1 VADLVESKP
10 LSGFQ
15 DLLPADALALEH
27 VVERART
34 VFRRYGYAPIDAPCI
49 YRYETLTGGRA
60 GIDKQLFEWHKAD
73 ARGEGD
79 HLALRFDLT
88 VPLARYVAAN
98 AGKLAFP
105 FRAHHVGK
113 VWRGERAQRGRYR
126 EFYQCDFDVVGTTA
140 ASADLE
146 IALVAADVLAAID
159 PGPFQ
164 VRLNDR
170 AILNG
175 LLASLTVADR
185 AADVLRVMDKLD
197 KAGEDAVRDELAR
210 PDVGERP
217 GLGIGDASAE
227 AILAFTRLSREAEGD
242 ALMAALATRF
252 AGNPAALFGVERL
265 RFVLAGARR
274 LRGAER
280 FAVDLSI
287 ARGLGYYTGTV
298 YETVLLDAPG
308 FGSVCSGGRYDD
320 LASYYSKQRFPGVGG
335 SVGLSRLLAAVGER
349 APAGAARRIVLVA
362 TAPGVDPLRAV
373 EIADRLR
380 QGGVAAEVYPQ
391 PLPGAEDPA
400 RLKKQIAHADA
411 SGAAL
416 VAIVAPDELARDAIV
431 LRDMAAGTQEEVPLA
446 DAVARVQAR
455 LAP

>member
-1 VADLVESKP
+1 MADLVEPKP

-15 DLLPADALALEH
+15 DLLPADALALEQ
-27 VVERART
+27 VVERARV
-34 VFRRYGYAPIDAPCI
+34 VFRGYGYAPIDAPCV

-60 GIDKQLFEWHKAD
+60 GIDKQLFEWRKAD
-73 ARGEGD
+73 ARGEGE

-105 FRAHHVGK
+105 FRACHVGK

-126 EFYQCDFDVVGTTA
+126 EFYQCDFDIVGTTA

-146 IALVAADVLAAID
+146 IALVATDVLAAMD
-159 PGPFQ
+159 VGRFQ

-175 LLASLTVADR
+175 LLASLSLADR

-210 PDVGERP
+210 PDSGERP
-217 GLGIGDASAE
+217 GLGIGEASAE
-227 AILAFTRLSREAEGD
+227 AILAFTRLSKHDEGA
-242 ALMAALATRF
+242 ALMAALASRF
-252 AGNPAALFGVERL
+252 AGNAPALGGVERL
-265 RFVLAGARR
+265 RFVLDGARK
-274 LRGAER
+274 LRGVER
-280 FAVDLSI
+280 FTVDLSI

-298 YETVLLDAPG
+298 YETMLTDAPG

-335 SVGLSRLLAAVGER
+335 SVGLSRLLAAAGEK
-349 APAGAARRIVLVA
+349 AAGARPIVLVA
-362 TAPGVDPLRAV
+362 TAPGVDPLRAA

-391 PLPGAEDPA
+391 PLAGAEDA
-400 RLKKQIAHADA
+400 AKLKKQITYADA
-411 SGAAL
+411 SHAAL
-416 VAIVAPDELARDAIV
+416 VAIVAPDELARDAVV
-431 LRDMAAGTQEEVPLA
+431 LRDMTAGTQEEVPLA
-446 DAVARVQAR
+446 DVVGRVRGR